1 MRIGAGVETSIPRRF
16 AQQVALSRD
25 RPALV
30 AQDGTC
36 WTYGELDRRAGGVA
50 AALLAAT
57 GGGRTGAVAL
67 LLSHGGPAVA
77 ALLGVLQAGGL
88 YVPLDP
94 TAPSERLAAIL
105 ADVQA
110 SALLCDGRHAALA
123 RLLSGDRLPVIEVDA
138 LPPASPSD
146 LPEVAPGDGSVLFYT
161 AGSTGKP
168 KGVLQSHRGVLHN
181 VENHTAAL
189 ALEPADRLTLLSPLS
204 AAASATAL
212 FSALLNGACLC
223 PFSVRDEGL
232 AAMAE
237 WIERERITVYHS
249 VPTLFR
255 HFLESLTDPASL
267 RTLRIAK
274 LGGEPLPRR
283 DLDLFRRRLPPG
295 CRVVNGLGITEAG
308 GNLCH
313 FTVDLSEEPAAALS
327 GATVPVGHPLPD
339 VEILLLD
346 ETGRA
351 AAPGETGEI
360 AVRGRYLALGYWRDP
375 ERTATAFETLPDGEV
390 SYRTGD
396 LGRLVADGCYEH
408 LGRKDR
414 QVKIRGLRV
423 DLAEVEEAL
432 LATLAVREAVAVP
445 CGTESLAAFLVPA
458 AGAELPPPAELRALL
473 AAHLPDQMLP
483 GRFLVLP
490 ELPLLPG
497 GKIDRGALGVLASG
511 AETAAQDALEL
522 QLLEIWR
529 RAFGREAGIA
539 GVTDDFFALGGHS
552 LLAARIVTGVRRAL
566 GLEVPLSTL
575 ATAPTIRSFAQVLR
589 HRGWTDAANPL
600 VPLCTGGSKPPF
612 FCVPGAGSDVLSL
625 LALSRRLGPDQ
636 PFYGL
641 QPSGV
646 DGSRQFHRTVET
658 MAAHFVEHLVA
669 FQPEGAFRLGGSS
682 FGGVVAF
689 EIARQLQ
696 QRGRRIELLALL
708 DSYGTDY
715 PRPRAVWSLRRLVR
729 WCLPVGAKDDT
740 SWENIRRGLRERVR
754 RLRANLDMAF
764 PCLPGVPPVELRFLY
779 LQEVCFRARRRYRPG
794 PFEGRI
800 LLFRAEQQPPADL
813 FEPDPELGWSGLA
826 TAGITIHDVPGY
838 HGLHIREPRVGVL
851 AEKLKAD
858 LAGLQAGSAINVLI

>member
-1 MRIGAGVETSIPRRF
+1 VRPREDVETSIPQRF
-16 AQQVALSRD
+16 AQQVARHRD

-30 AQDGTC
+30 TRDGTC

-50 AALLAAT
+50 AALLAFLSAPK

-94 TAPSERLAAIL
+94 TAPPERLAAVL
-105 ADVQA
+105 ADVRA

-138 LPPASPSD
+138 LPPATPSG

-161 AGSTGKP
+161 AGSTGRP

-181 VENHTAAL
+181 VESHTEAL
-189 ALEPADRLTLLSPLS
+189 ALEPADRLTLLSPLP

-237 WIERERITVYHS
+237 WIERERITIYHS

-255 HFLESLTDPASL
+255 HFLESLRGGESLASL
-267 RTLRIAK
+267 RIVK

-283 DLDLFRRRLPPG
+283 DLDLFRSRLPPG
-295 CRVVNGLGITEAG
+295 CRIVNGLGITEAG

-313 FTVDLSEEPAAALS
+313 FTVDPSAAIP

-339 VEILLLD
+339 VEMLLLD
-346 ETGRA
+346 EEGRE
-351 AAPGETGEI
+351 AAPGEAGEI
-360 AVRGRYLALGYWRDP
+360 AVRGRYLSLGYWRDP
-375 ERTATAFETLPDGEV
+375 ERTAAAFETLPDGEV
-390 SYRTGD
+390 LYRTGD

-408 LGRKDR
+408 LGRKDL

-432 LATLAVREAVAVP
+432 LAALAVREAVVVP

-458 AGAELPPPAELRALL
+458 AGVEPPPPAELRALL
-473 AAHLPDQMLP
+473 AARLPEQMLP
-483 GRFLVLP
+483 GRFLILP

-497 GKIDRGALGVLASG
+497 GKIDRGVLAARASDPPASS

-566 GLEVPLSTL
+566 GLEVPLSAL
-575 ATAPTIRSFAQVLR
+575 AIAPTIRSFAQAVR
-589 HRGWTDAANPL
+589 HRGWIDAANPL
-600 VPLCTGGSKPPF
+600 VPLCTGGTQPPF
-612 FCVPGAGSDVLSL
+612 FCLPGAGSDVLSL

-646 DGSRQFHRTVET
+646 DGSRQFHRTVEE

-696 QRGRRIELLALL
+696 QRGRQIELLTLL

-715 PRPRAVWSLRRLVR
+715 PRPRAVRSLRRLVR

-764 PCLPGVPPVELRFLY
+764 PWLPGVPPVELRFLY
-779 LQEVCFRARRRYRPG
+779 LQEVCFRARRRYRPE

-800 LLFRAEQQPPADL
+800 LLFRSEQQPPADL

-858 LAGLQAGSAINVLI
+858 LAGLQAG

>member
-1 MRIGAGVETSIPRRF
+1 
-16 AQQVALSRD
+16 
-25 RPALV
+25 
-30 AQDGTC
+30 
-36 WTYGELDRRAGGVA
+36 
-50 AALLAAT
+50 
-57 GGGRTGAVAL
+57 
-67 LLSHGGPAVA
+67 
-77 ALLGVLQAGGL
+77 
-88 YVPLDP
+88 
-94 TAPSERLAAIL
+94 
-105 ADVQA
+105 
-110 SALLCDGRHAALA
+110 
-123 RLLSGDRLPVIEVDA
+123 
-138 LPPASPSD
+138 
-146 LPEVAPGDGSVLFYT
+146 
-161 AGSTGKP
+161 
-168 KGVLQSHRGVLHN
+168 
-181 VENHTAAL
+181 
-189 ALEPADRLTLLSPLS
+189 
-204 AAASATAL
+204 
-212 FSALLNGACLC
+212 
-223 PFSVRDEGL
+223 
-232 AAMAE
+232 
-237 WIERERITVYHS
+237 
-249 VPTLFR
+249 
-255 HFLESLTDPASL
+255 HFLESLRGGESLAS
-267 RTLRIAK
+267 LRIAK

-283 DLDLFRRRLPPG
+283 DLDLFRRCLPPG
-295 CRVVNGLGITEAG
+295 CRIVNGLGITEAG

-313 FTVDLSEEPAAALS
+313 FPVDLSAAIP

-346 ETGRA
+346 EEGRE
-351 AAPGETGEI
+351 AAPGEAGEI
-360 AVRGRYLALGYWRDP
+360 AVRGRYLSLGYWRDP
-375 ERTATAFETLPDGEV
+375 ERTAAAFETLPDGEV
-390 SYRTGD
+390 LYRTGD

-432 LATLAVREAVAVP
+432 LAALAVREAVVVP

-458 AGAELPPPAELRALL
+458 AGAHLPPPAELRKLL

-483 GRFLVLP
+483 GRFLILP
-490 ELPLLPG
+490 EPPLLPG
-497 GKIDRGALGVLASG
+497 GKIDRGALGVLAARASDPSASG
-511 AETAAQDALEL
+511 ETAAQDALEL

-529 RAFGREAGIA
+529 RAFGREAGVT
-539 GVTDDFFALGGHS
+539 GVADDFFALGGHS
-552 LLAARIVTGVRRAL
+552 LLAARIVTGIRRSL

-589 HRGWTDAANPL
+589 HRGWIDAANPL

-641 QPSGV
+641 QPRGV
-646 DGSRQFHRTVET
+646 DGSRQFHRTVEE
-658 MAAHFVEHLVA
+658 MAAHVVEHLVA

-696 QRGRRIELLALL
+696 QRGRQIELLALL

-729 WCLPVGAKDDT
+729 WCLPVGAKGDT
-740 SWENIRRGLRERVR
+740 SWDNIRRGLREKVR

-764 PCLPGVPPVELRFLY
+764 PWLPGVPPVELRFLY
-779 LQEVCFRARRRYRPG
+779 LQEVCFRARRRYRPE

-838 HGLHIREPRVGVL
+838 HGLHLREPNVGVL
-851 AEKLKAD
+851 AARLEPYLSPDPGRKART
-858 LAGLQAGSAINVLI
+858 NRP